1 MARLKTGH
9 IVNAA
14 MRLADQDHIPFYV
27 MKKGDVDSGV
37 LFIEI
42 EEDAHKSTLYTRM
55 INIDGVYE
63 YLPISGDE
71 PRDRLEVASLIERE
85 IQRDSDCW
93 VISIE
98 GQKGLQIFQ
107 QIT

>member
-1 MARLKTGH
+1 MARLKSSH

-27 MKKGDVDSGV
+27 TKKGDADSGV

-42 EEDAHKSTLYTRM
+42 EIDAQHSTLYTRM
-55 INIDGVYE
+55 INLDGIYD

-71 PRDRLEVASLIERE
+71 PRDRLEVAALIERE

-98 GQKGLQIFQ
+98 GQKGLQIFK

>member
-1 MARLKTGH
+1 MARLKSGH

-14 MRLADQDHIPFYV
+14 MRLADQSHIPFYV
-27 MKKGDVDSGV
+27 MKKGDADSGV

-42 EEDAHKSTLYTRM
+42 ENSAMTSTLYTRM
-55 INIDGVYE
+55 INLDGVYE

-71 PRDRLEVASLIERE
+71 PRDRLEVAALIERE
-85 IQRDSDCW
+85 MQRDSDCW